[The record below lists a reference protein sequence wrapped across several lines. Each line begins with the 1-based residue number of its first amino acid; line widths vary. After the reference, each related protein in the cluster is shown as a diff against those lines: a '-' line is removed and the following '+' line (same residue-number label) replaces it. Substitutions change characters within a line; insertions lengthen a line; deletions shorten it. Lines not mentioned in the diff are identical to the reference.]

1 MKLANRLMDK
11 YSYDSPIFISDIE
24 DWPLSYENIRQT
36 LSRLVKNGTLERFSQ
51 GVYYFPKETELGKTL
66 LDARKVYERRYISSN
81 DEVFGFYAGMALKN
95 QIGFTSQVPNV
106 IEIVTNNESSRMREI
121 MVGRQKVRLR
131 KSTKAITRDNVAAL
145 QLLDFLNREDIDWR
159 ISENRSQL
167 RSYIRQRKI
176 SRGEIMS
183 SLEAYPAKV
192 SRKLLESGAYD
203 ELT

>member
-1 MKLANRLMDK
+1 M
-11 YSYDSPIFISDIE
+11 
-24 DWPLSYENIRQT
+24 
-36 LSRLVKNGTLERFSQ
+36 
-51 GVYYFPKETELGKTL
+51 
-66 LDARKVYERRYISSN
+66 
-81 DEVFGFYAGMALKN
+81 
-95 QIGFTSQVPNV
+95 
-106 IEIVTNNESSRMREI
+106 
-121 MVGRQKVRLR
+121 
-131 KSTKAITRDNVAAL
+131 
-145 QLLDFLNREDIDWR
+145 DFLNREDIDWR